1 MDSSKLAFFEEPLV
15 RDALPED
22 APAIARLNREEM
34 GYEYPEEQTMEKL
47 RALLSSG
54 RDKILVAEC
63 SGTVVGYVH
72 LCNYELIYYDSLKNV
87 MGIAVS
93 REYRRRGIGKML
105 LSAAEDWA
113 KADGA
118 AGVRLSSGET
128 RTGAHAFYR
137 SLGYSGTKK
146 QLNLKKIF

>member
-1 MDSSKLAFFEEPLV
+1 MDVSKTDFFEEPLV

-72 LCNYELIYYDSLKNV
+72 LCNYELI
-87 MGIAVS
+87 
-93 REYRRRGIGKML
+93 
-105 LSAAEDWA
+105 
-113 KADGA
+113 
-118 AGVRLSSGET
+118 
-128 RTGAHAFYR
+128 
-137 SLGYSGTKK
+137 
-146 QLNLKKIF
+146 

>member
-1 MDSSKLAFFEEPLV
+1 MDVSKTDFFEEPLV

-22 APAIARLNREEM
+22 APAIARLNRDEM
-34 GYEYPEEQTMEKL
+34 GYEYPEEKTMEKL

-113 KADGA
+113 RADGA
-118 AGVRLSSGET
+118 AGVRLSSGEI